1 MPLEK
6 ANDDG
11 ADPIGDLK
19 AQNPERKTVA
29 DSVAADDPHKT
40 EKLANSGDA
49 GDKADATERARMAEP
64 ADILTWIDDGWTH
77 LSYEQPYQLA
87 VGLVCS

>member
-1 MPLEK
+1 MPIEE

-11 ADPIGDLK
+11 ADPTGDLE
-19 AQNPERKTVA
+19 AQSPQRKTVA

-49 GDKADATERARMAEP
+49 GDKADATE
-64 ADILTWIDDGWTH
+64 
-77 LSYEQPYQLA
+77 
-87 VGLVCS
+87 